1 MPLDTC
7 QELSKEIKDF
17 SSLFDLTPSIAILD
31 YNLEFDKITKSLNNF
46 VIPYDGEVTTIQTTN
61 SNELRVKLKKSN
73 YDYGVISNILLDQQD
88 KQNFMK
94 FITLSIRDSGYIII
108 LEDKN
113 KDVSVIYELLE
124 EFDYGAI
131 SSIDIFDG
139 YHLIMGKKLHMWG
152 MD

>member
-1 MPLDTC
+1 MSSDIC
-7 QELSKEIKDF
+7 QKSSKEIEDF

-31 YNLEFDKITKSLNNF
+31 YNLNCDEITKALKNF
-46 VIPYDGEVTTIQTTN
+46 VNPYDGEITTIQTTN
-61 SNELRVKLKKSN
+61 TNELRVKLKKSN
-73 YDYGVISNILLDQQD
+73 YDYGVICNSLVD
-88 KQNFMK
+88 KEDIQTIMK

-108 LEDKN
+108 VEDKS
-113 KDVSVIYELLE
+113 KDISSIYELLE

-131 SSIDIFDG
+131 SSIDIFDK